1 MEGTFDMGA
10 MDKMKNKAEEALGQ
24 GKEKLGDATDD
35 QDLQAEGQKDQSKA
49 NLKNA
54 GENVKDAFKK

>member
-1 MEGTFDMGA
+1 MGLDDKIKNAAEKVAGKVKEGH
-10 MDKMKNKAEEALGQ
+10 
-24 GKEKLGDATDD
+24 GDATGNE
-35 QDLQAEGQKDQSKA
+35 DLKAEGQRDQSKA